1 MKKKVIIF
9 GATGKVGCYSALHL
23 KEVGFDVVAVG
34 HRNSDNGFFEDYGIQ
49 YVSLD
54 ICKQTDFAKLPKDN
68 IYGIIHMAAILPA
81 TMKGYDPHE
90 YVRSN
95 LDGTL
100 NVLDYAV
107 KVRVQRFIF
116 PKSWSD
122 ITYLTGT
129 LKPIPADAIAK
140 FPLDNDHTIYAITKN
155 AACDIIQHYSVKYGF
170 KYYILRFP
178 NIFCFHPNPT
188 YNVNGEK
195 RWTGQRAIIEQ
206 AKRGDDIELWGNPEA
221 ARDVFYVKDC
231 TRIIEGCLS
240 ADGESGIYNVGTGWV
255 VTRREQIQGLIDV
268 FGRKDKPSK
277 IVVRE
282 DKPDSPTY
290 LLDISKTKEQLGFEP
305 QYDYMTYLKDLKHE
319 MELNRFEKLWG
330 KESDYTCDL
339 VGGGKKGLIF
349 SRQSVLYVSSIYNC
363 YAA

>member
-1 MKKKVIIF
+1 MMNKTIVVF
-9 GATGKVGCYSALHL
+9 GATGKVGCYTALYL
-23 KEVGFDVVAVG
+23 KEEGYNVIAVG
-34 HRNSDNGFFEDYGIQ
+34 RRKSDNGFFADYDIP

-54 ICKQTDFAKLPKDN
+54 ILNEDNYSKLPQKN
-68 IYGIIHMAAILPA
+68 VYGIVHMAATLPA

-107 KVRVQRFIF
+107 KAGVQRFVF

-122 ITYLTGT
+122 ILYLTGT
-129 LKPIPADAIAK
+129 LKPIPADAPVK
-140 FPLDNDHTIYAITKN
+140 FPLDNDHTVYAITKN

-178 NIFCFHPNPT
+178 NIFCYHPNPT
-188 YNVNGEK
+188 YFVDGKK

-206 AKRGDDIELWGNPEA
+206 AKRGEDIELWGSPEA

-231 TRIIEGCLS
+231 TQIIEKCLS
-240 ADGESGIYNVGTGWV
+240 ANGENGIYNVGTGKV

-268 FGRKDKPSK
+268 FGRKDNPSK
-277 IVVRE
+277 IVVRT

-290 LLDISKTKEQLGFEP
+290 LLDISKTEEQLGFEP
-305 QYDYMTYLKDLKHE
+305 KYDYMTYLKDLKHE
-319 MELNRFEKLWG
+319 IEINRFEKLWG
-330 KESDYTCDL
+330 KESDYTFDL
-339 VGGGKKGLIF
+339 QVNGGGI
-349 SRQSVLYVSSIYNC
+349 SS
-363 YAA
+363 